1 MMKLQHLHDQRDMV
15 HHILR
20 RWAHDADRL
29 DWLDRYRIS
38 ANAVYPFSSGGQ
50 LHFLRFAPTSEK
62 RAGQIEAELAW
73 LEALG
78 ANGLEVCVPVPS
90 LSGKHV
96 ERVETDWGA
105 CLACVF
111 KGAEGQRL
119 DWMAWDPLPED
130 ALRAAG
136 RTLAELHRLSE
147 RFGREQATRQP
158 DQVAEPS
165 PWSWSEVLDWCEE
178 TVAGIPMLPEGAQV
192 DLMMTENPGRRF
204 HWKRSNIGQR
214 RTRRRG
220 KPSPRSLP
228 MQHRKPMAGSITIC
242 RWTPVLATRGRS
254 GHSHWILM
262 IACCICY
269 GMDVHK
275 SQRAIRE
282 TLADKREEAEAAR
295 DSDTSD
301 CEADA
306 IADVDWEQRYGQA
319 SALFLEGYRT
329 IRPIPADLTTHRA
342 IHEAFAAAFGY
353 ARCVYAVQHVDENEP
368 EWQTG
373 LRTHLRHFMEER
385 GRVLFRS

>member
-50 LHFLRFAPTSEK
+50 LHFLRFAPASEK

-165 PWSWSEVLDWCEE
+165 PWSWSEVLDWCER
-178 TVAGIPMLPEGAQV
+178 TVAGIPMLPEGALGLDDDGELWPSVPLEAEQYGHAV
-192 DLMMTENPGRRF
+192 QALRETLAAMPCSPETHGRIHYDFEMDNLFWQPGADR
-204 HWKRSNIGQR
+204 
-214 RTRRRG
+214 
-220 KPSPRSLP
+220 
-228 MQHRKPMAGSITIC
+228 
-242 RWTPVLATRGRS
+242 
-254 GHSHWILM
+254 
-262 IACCICY
+262 CIPIDFDDCMLHLY

-275 SQRAIRE
+275 SLESIRE

>member
-50 LHFLRFAPTSEK
+50 LHFLRFAPESEK
-62 RAGQIEAELAW
+62 RAGQVEAELAW
-73 LEALG
+73 LEALV
-78 ANGLEVCVPVPS
+78 ANGLEVCTPVPS
-90 LSGKHV
+90 LEGNRV

-119 DWMAWDPLPED
+119 DWMAWNPLPED
-130 ALRAAG
+130 ALLAAG

-147 RFGREQATRQP
+147 QFGREQELRHPARVTG
-158 DQVAEPS
+158 PS
-165 PWSWSEVLDWCEE
+165 PWSWSEVLDWCER
-178 TVAGIPMLPEGAQV
+178 TVAGIPMLPEGALGL
-192 DLMMTENPGRRF
+192 DDE
-204 HWKRSNIGQR
+204 
-214 RTRRRG
+214 G
-220 KPSPRSLP
+220 KPWPEAPTETERFGCAVQTLRETLAAMPCSPET
-228 MQHRKPMAGSITIC
+228 H
-242 RWTPVLATRGRS
+242 GRIHYDFEMDNLFWQP
-254 GHSHWILM
+254 GANRCVPIDFDDCMLHL
-262 IACCICY
+262 Y

-275 SQRAIRE
+275 SLESIRE
-282 TLADKREEAEAAR
+282 TLADKREEAEEAR
-295 DSDTSD
+295 G
-301 CEADA
+301 EADCGTA
-306 IADVDWEQRYGQA
+306 ASADVDWEQRYGQA

-329 IRPIPADLTTHRA
+329 IRPIPTDLTTHHA
-342 IHEAFAAAFGY
+342 AHAAFAAAFGY

-385 GRVLFRS
+385 AKVLFPS

>member
-50 LHFLRFAPTSEK
+50 LHFLRFAPASEK

-165 PWSWSEVLDWCEE
+165 PWSWSEVLDWCER
-178 TVAGIPMLPEGAQV
+178 TVAGIPMLPEGALGLDDDGELWPSVPLEAEQYGHAV
-192 DLMMTENPGRRF
+192 QALRETLAAMPCSPETHGRIHYDFEMDNLFWQPGANRCGPIDF
-204 HWKRSNIGQR
+204 DDCMLH
-214 RTRRRG
+214 
-220 KPSPRSLP
+220 L
-228 MQHRKPMAGSITIC
+228 
-242 RWTPVLATRGRS
+242 
-254 GHSHWILM
+254 
-262 IACCICY
+262 Y
-269 GMDVHK
+269 GMDVYK
-275 SQRAIRE
+275 SLESIRE
-282 TLADKREEAEAAR
+282 TLADKREEAEAAH

-301 CEADA
+301 CGANTV
-306 IADVDWEQRYGQA
+306 ADVDWEQRLAQA

-329 IRPIPADLTTHRA
+329 IRPVPADLTTHRSV
-342 IHEAFAAAFGY
+342 HETFAAAYGY
-353 ARCVYAVQHVDENEP
+353 ARCVHAVQQVDENEL

-373 LRTHLRHFMEER
+373 LRTQLRHFMEER
-385 GRVLFRS
+385 GKVLFRS